1 MQAARPLADLI
12 RRLSLKRVG
21 HEASVG
27 SLGDK
32 GVPWSH
38 NLKAHKAEG
47 AEQGSCGGNRV
58 RTAGQPA
65 PGLQAH
71 LPTHVTAPNEGPG
84 VLPTEREQDKV
95 GTPAG
100 CGPSRGQDEWAPRS
114 ENGPWAAGYTPGR
127 ATPGVGG
134 LLLST
139 LQEQMAL
146 VVTHLCRRG
155 SCGSK

>member
-47 AEQGSCGGNRV
+47 AEQGGCGGNRV
-58 RTAGQPA
+58 RTARLPA
-65 PGLQAH
+65 PGLRAH
-71 LPTHVTAPNEGPG
+71 LPTHMTAPKGRPGGFTNREG
-84 VLPTEREQDKV
+84 
-95 GTPAG
+95 AG
-100 CGPSRGQDEWAPRS
+100 QSGDSSRLWPE
-114 ENGPWAAGYTPGR
+114 PWTG
-127 ATPGVGG
+127 
-134 LLLST
+134 
-139 LQEQMAL
+139 
-146 VVTHLCRRG
+146 
-155 SCGSK
+155 